1 MDLHRGFNVMFNF
14 WILSVAVSISDVFS
28 VLFFQQAGFESEYL
42 QTQEEMYVISTDL
55 RGMLD

>member
-14 WILSVAVSISDVFS
+14 WILSVPVSISDVFS
-28 VLFFQQAGFESEYL
+28 VLFFQQAGFEREYL
-42 QTQEEMYVISTDL
+42 QPQEEMYVISTDL

>member
-1 MDLHRGFNVMFNF
+1 MFNF